1 MKRVVCASA
10 AMLAVAAGSTVVA
23 SDIDSPEIRWKNEGA
38 LVSAVPLETPTR
50 VFERVAGQERRLI
63 AQFGS
68 IPTSDERAA
77 LKAAGIEVLSPLGGS
92 SYFVRIDSDVR
103 GAQALRAA
111 SILSLGEP
119 QRAHK
124 VDSKLMQSAAPSW
137 AIAQPMD
144 AAQRADAT
152 NPMIGVYVQM
162 HRDIA
167 IAGKTVAD
175 LIANH
180 GGVIRDKVASVNA
193 LVVEMPFLAVDGL
206 ADDDRVQW
214 VEAALPRM
222 GTFNASNRVRV
233 QADTAQS
240 PPYDLNGAGVSVFV
254 YDGGTVRASH
264 NDYSGRATV
273 IDGDSVS
280 FHATHV
286 AGTIGGDGSVI
297 FDHRG
302 MAPAVSILSAG
313 FEYDGS
319 GTFLYTNPGDIEF
332 DYTNALN
339 QGADMSN
346 NSIGS
351 NIAQNGF
358 PCSYEGDYGLTA
370 ATIDAIIGG
379 SLGEPIVIFWAA
391 GNERGNGSCGSQYNT
406 TPPPSNNKNAI
417 SVGALN
423 SNDDSMT
430 SFSSWGPS
438 DDGRLRPVISA
449 PGCQSN
455 GDGGVT
461 STNSGNDSDYTT
473 LCGTSMASPTA
484 AGVGALIYEDFR
496 STFAGMPDPSNQLM
510 KVWLAHTAIDL
521 GNPGPDNQSGYG
533 SIRAIDAIEFMR
545 SGNWDEDSLADGGV
559 KTYSVDVAP
568 GESELKI
575 TLAWDDAP
583 GTPNVGNALV
593 NDLDLVVVDPS
604 GGRHFPWTI
613 SGGNPSAPAVKTGED
628 HLNNIEQVQVDS
640 PEAGRWSIEVV
651 GTSVPEGPQ
660 SFAIG
665 GTPVLGD
672 GLLAVGLVSEVPDLL
687 SPATPLEVRVAIT
700 PGIDAL
706 VDGSVTLN
714 YRLDGGAFATVAMS
728 NAGFGDY
735 LSAVPGAACDEMMEF
750 FVTADGEEAGQV
762 RIPPGTGSYTVEIGE
777 IETVLVDNMET
788 NIGWAVSGDAT
799 DGQWTRG
806 VPVDCASRGAP
817 GVDAD
822 GSGQAWIT
830 DNDAGNGCNS
840 DVDNGTT
847 TLTSPVFDLADG
859 AEVSYRYWFGDIGTG
874 SVNGDEFAVDVSADG
889 GSNWSRVRTVTNA
902 AASWRSDTIAV
913 GDEVA
918 ASSQFRIRFSAND
931 VGTQNVIEAGLDD
944 FRIVRAFCE
953 DVSCPA
959 DIAPPAGVL
968 DLADVQ
974 AFIAGFTGQD
984 PVADLAVPFGVF
996 DLSDV
1001 QAFIASFNAGC
1012 P

>member
-1 MKRVVCASA
+1 MKSVVCASA
-10 AMLAVAAGSTVVA
+10 AMLVVAAGSVSAAT
-23 SDIDSPEIRWKNEGA
+23 EIVWKNDGA
-38 LVSAVPLETPTR
+38 LIEASPMEAPDRVLER
-50 VFERVAGQERRLI
+50 LAGQERRLI
-63 AQFGS
+63 AEFAS
-68 IPTSDERAA
+68 IPTAEERAA
-77 LKAAGIEVLSPLGGS
+77 LKSAGIEVLSPLGGS
-92 SYFVRIDSDVR
+92 SYFVRVSAD
-103 GAQALRAA
+103 AQENAALRAMPITA
-111 SILSLGEP
+111 FGEP

-124 VDSKLMQSAAPSW
+124 IDSKLMQGAAPAW
-137 AIAQPMD
+137 AIAEPMD
-144 AAQRADAT
+144 EAARADAV
-152 NPMIGVYVQM
+152 NPTIGVYVQM
-162 HRDIA
+162 HRDVA
-167 IAGKTVAD
+167 IGAQTVAD
-175 LIANH
+175 LIADH
-180 GGVIRDKVASVNA
+180 GGVVRDKVASINS
-193 LVVEMPFLAVDGL
+193 LVVELPFLAVEGL
-206 ADDDRVQW
+206 AADDRVQW

-222 GTFNASNRVRV
+222 GTFNADNRVRV
-233 QADTAQS
+233 QADTAHS
-240 PPYDLNGAGVSVFV
+240 APYSLDGSGVTVFV
-254 YDGGTVRASH
+254 YDGGSVRASH
-264 NDYSGRATV
+264 NDYSGRASV
-273 IDGDSVS
+273 IDGDAVS

-286 AGTIGGDGSVI
+286 AGTIGGDGSAN
-297 FDHRG
+297 FTHRG

-332 DYTNALN
+332 DYTNAIN

-351 NIAQNGF
+351 NIAPNGF

-370 ATIDAIIGG
+370 ATIDAIVGG

-391 GNERGNGSCGSQYNT
+391 GNERGNGSCGTQYNT

-423 SNDDSMT
+423 SNNDSVT
-430 SFSSWGPS
+430 SFTSWGPS

-449 PGCQSN
+449 PGCQSS

-461 STNSGNDSDYTT
+461 SLDSGNDSDYTT

-496 STFAGMPDPSNQLM
+496 DQFPGSADPSNQLM
-510 KVWLAHTAIDL
+510 KVWLAHTAVDL
-521 GNPGPDNQSGYG
+521 GNAGPDNQTGYG

-545 SGNWDEDSLADGGV
+545 TGNWDEGELANGGV
-559 KTYSVDVAP
+559 KTYSVDVLP

-604 GGRHFPWTI
+604 GGRHYPWTI
-613 SGGNPSAPAVKTGED
+613 SGSPGSAAVKTAED

-651 GTSVPEGPQ
+651 GTSIPEGPQ
-660 SFAIG
+660 GFAIG

-687 SPATPLEVRVAIT
+687 APATPLEIRAAIT

-706 VDGSVTLN
+706 VEGTVMLN
-714 YRLDGGAFATVAMS
+714 YRLDGGSFATVPM
-728 NAGFGDY
+728 NDAGSGEY
-735 LSAVPGAACDEMMEF
+735 TSAVPGAACDESMEF
-750 FVTADGEEAGQV
+750 FVTAQGEQAGQV
-762 RIPPGTGSYTVEIGE
+762 RIPPGTGAYNVPIGE
-777 IETVLVDNMET
+777 VATVLIDNMET
-788 NIGWAVSGDAT
+788 DIGWTVSGDAT
-799 DGQWTRG
+799 DGQWQRG

-817 GVDAD
+817 GTDAD
-822 GSGQAWIT
+822 GSGQAWLT
-830 DNDAGNGCNS
+830 DNSAASSCNS

-847 TLTSPVFDLADG
+847 ILTSPVLDVAAG
-859 AEVSYRYWFGDIGTG
+859 SIVSYRYWFGDISTG
-874 SVNGDEFAVDVSADG
+874 AVNGDDFGVDVSTDG
-889 GSNWSRVRTVTNA
+889 GANWQRIRTITTA
-902 AASWRSDTIAV
+902 SASWRSDSISV

-931 VGTQNVIEAGLDD
+931 LGTQNVIEAGLDD
-944 FRIVRAFCE
+944 FRIIREFCE
-953 DVSCPA
+953 DVDCPA
-959 DIAPPAGVL
+959 DLAEPAGVL

-974 AFIAGFTGQD
+974 AFISGFTSQNAI
-984 PVADLAVPFGVF
+984 ADLAAPFGVF
-996 DLSDV
+996 DLADV
-1001 QAFIASFNAGC
+1001 QAFIGSFNAGC

>member
-1 MKRVVCASA
+1 MKNVLCASA
-10 AMLAVAAGSTVVA
+10 AMLAVIAGSTVTASEVGV
-23 SDIDSPEIRWKNEGA
+23 SDIGWKNQGA
-38 LVSAVPLETPTR
+38 LVAASPLEAPGR
-50 VFERVAGQERRLI
+50 VLERIAGQERRLI
-63 AQFGS
+63 AQFES
-68 IPTSDERAA
+68 IPTAEERAA
-77 LKAAGIEVLSPLGGS
+77 LKSAGVEVLSPLGGS
-92 SYFVRIDSDVR
+92 SYFVRVDAGIEA
-103 GAQALRAA
+103 GQALRAA
-111 SILSLGEP
+111 TIVSLGEP

-124 VDSKLMQSAAPSW
+124 IDSKLMEADAPSW
-137 AIAQPMD
+137 AIAEPEGVRID
-144 AAQRADAT
+144 GA
-152 NPMIGVYVQM
+152 NPTIGVYVQM
-162 HRDIA
+162 HRDVA
-167 IAGKTVAD
+167 IGAQTVAD
-175 LIANH
+175 LVADH
-180 GGVIRDKVASVNA
+180 GGVIRDKVASINS
-193 LVVEMPFLAVDGL
+193 LVVELPFLAVEGL
-206 ADDDRVQW
+206 AADDRVQW

-222 GTFNASNRVRV
+222 GTFNADNRVRV
-233 QADTAQS
+233 QADTAHS
-240 PPYDLNGAGVSVFV
+240 APYNLDGSGVTVFV
-254 YDGGTVRASH
+254 YDAGTVRASH
-264 NDYSGRATV
+264 NDFSGRATL
-273 IDGDSVS
+273 IDGDATN

-286 AGTIGGDGSVI
+286 AGTVGGDGSAN
-297 FDHRG
+297 FNHRG
-302 MAPAVSILSAG
+302 MAPGASILSAG

-332 DYTNALN
+332 DYANAIG
-339 QGADMSN
+339 QGASISN

-351 NIAQNGF
+351 NVSQNGF

-370 ATIDAIIGG
+370 ATIDAVIGG
-379 SLGEPIVIFWAA
+379 SLGDGIVIFWAA
-391 GNERGNGSCGSQYNT
+391 GNERGSGFCGTQYNT

-423 SNDDSMT
+423 SNNDSVT
-430 SFSSWGPS
+430 NFTSWGPS

-449 PGCQSN
+449 PGCQST

-461 STNSGNDSDYTT
+461 SLDDDNDSDYTT

-496 STFAGMPDPSNQLM
+496 NNFAGMPDPSNQLM
-510 KVWLAHTAIDL
+510 KVWLAHTAVDL
-521 GNPGPDNQSGYG
+521 GNPGPDNQTGYG
-533 SIRAIDAIEFMR
+533 SIRAVDAIEFVR
-545 SGNWDEDSLADGGV
+545 TGNWDEDAVANGGV

-575 TLAWDDAP
+575 TMAWDDAP

-593 NDLDLVVVDPS
+593 NDLDLVVIDPS
-604 GGRHFPWTI
+604 GGRHYPWTV
-613 SGGNPSAPAVKTGED
+613 SSSSPSLPAVKTAED
-628 HLNNIEQVQVDS
+628 HLNNIEQVQVDN

-665 GTPVLGD
+665 SSPVLGE

-687 SPATPLEVRVAIT
+687 APSTPLEVRVAVI

-714 YRLDGGAFATVAMS
+714 YRLDGGSFASVAMS
-728 NAGFGDY
+728 DAGFGDY

-750 FVTADGEEAGQV
+750 FVTAQGEGAGQV
-762 RIPPGTGSYTVEIGE
+762 RIPPGTGFYGVNIGE
-777 IETVLVDNMET
+777 VETVLIDNMET
-788 NIGWAVSGDAT
+788 DIGWTVSGDAN
-799 DGQWTRG
+799 DGQWERG
-806 VPVDCASRGAP
+806 VPVDCDSRGAP
-817 GVDAD
+817 GADAD
-822 GSGQAWIT
+822 GSGQAWLT
-830 DNDAGNGCNS
+830 DNNAASSCNS

-847 TLTSPVFDLADG
+847 FLTSPVFDLSDG
-859 AEVSYRYWFGDIGTG
+859 GEVSYRYWFGDISTG
-874 SVNGDEFAVDVSADG
+874 SVNGDEFGVDVSTDG
-889 GSNWSRVRTVTNA
+889 GANWQRIRTITTASA
-902 AASWRSDTIAV
+902 AWRSGSIAV

-953 DVSCPA
+953 DVACPA

-984 PVADLAVPFGVF
+984 PVSDLAVPFGVF
-996 DLSDV
+996 DLADV